1 MNLLV
6 ALMVAGNV
14 DHLTAQTA
22 SLIQKITGQIGVE
35 LNNFFCCWII
45 FSCGFLVLKS
55 KNPLF
60 WIVTD
65 EMKSLALIFEIFVTP
80 YS

>member
-1 MNLLV
+1 ME
-6 ALMVAGNV
+6 AGNV
-14 DHLTAQTA
+14 HHLIAQTA

-45 FSCGFLVLKS
+45 FSCGFFDLKS
-55 KNPLF
+55 KNLLF

-65 EMKSLALIFEIFVTP
+65 LRESLAIIFERFVTP

>member
-1 MNLLV
+1 ME
-6 ALMVAGNV
+6 AGNV
-14 DHLTAQTA
+14 HHLIAQTA

-65 EMKSLALIFEIFVTP
+65 
-80 YS
+80 